1 MLKNEIHFAGHTG
14 KWVLMWTCDYQ
25 RPFDAVKDYFVL
37 KGLIHQELKHDQL
50 LSIDSNW

>member
-14 KWVLMWTCDYQ
+14 KWVLMCTCDYQ

-37 KGLIHQELKHDQL
+37 KGANPPEIETRP
-50 LSIDSNW
+50 ITFNR